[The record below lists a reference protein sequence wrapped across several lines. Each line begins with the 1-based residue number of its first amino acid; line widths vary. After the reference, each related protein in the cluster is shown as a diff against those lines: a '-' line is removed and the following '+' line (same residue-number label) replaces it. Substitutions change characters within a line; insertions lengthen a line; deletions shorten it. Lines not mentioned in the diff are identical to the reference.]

1 MKNNSVV
8 SNIFYLLVLLVSG
21 CGSSP
26 DSRFYTLS
34 ALPREASS
42 TAAAQG
48 NATVSVKVGP
58 VTIPDTLDQSQI
70 VTRSGPNE
78 LHLNEFNR
86 WGGDLQTDFQ
96 RILGENISILLP
108 TDHVVLYQ
116 EIILSPV
123 DFQVIVNV
131 REFDGRLGGM
141 VTLNADWSVVKVGNE
156 KSVVERKSVLH
167 DHTDSSD
174 FQGYVAAQSRLLA
187 MLSRQIS
194 DEIRS
199 KINTKE

>member
-1 MKNNSVV
+1 MKNKTVV
-8 SNIFYLLVLLVSG
+8 SSTLYLLVLLVSG

-26 DSRFYTLS
+26 DSKFYTLN

-42 TAAAQG
+42 PGTVQG
-48 NATVSVKVGP
+48 NASVLVKVGP

-78 LHLNEFNR
+78 LDLNEFNR

-131 REFDGRLGGM
+131 REFEGQLGGA
-141 VTLNADWSVVKVGNE
+141 VTLNADWSVIKLGKE
-156 KSVVERKSVLH
+156 KSVAVRKSVLH
-167 DHTDSSD
+167 ENTDSSD
-174 FQGYVAAQSRLLA
+174 FPGYVAAQSRLLA
-187 MLSRQIS
+187 KLSRQIS
-194 DEIRS
+194 DEIR
-199 KINTKE
+199 KQMNQ